1 MHFMKKVLLTL
12 VPSLLLA
19 ATANA
24 SSIIKTDN
32 SSLDIFGRAKF
43 TAQDDSE
50 KSSSSSFSTRLGVK
64 GEMKDG
70 NGTNAFFM
78 TSWEMLSSSDKSA
91 SNNTKTVK
99 VANPDKPQIKSERL
113 DVLSSSA
120 SSDNISARYQF
131 VGLGFDGIGKFTFGQ
146 TDTPFYTLV
155 TSATD
160 IFQYSGLEASANTYG
175 TPTRA
180 SNLALYS
187 NSFGKLSVQASYQ
200 FETKKGSNSESGSV
214 IDVFDGGL
222 NTANFN
228 TQKNAYSAAAAYALS
243 DALNLRAGYANQT
256 FTEDATKSN
265 YGLAFDYTLGNLYLA
280 AVYTSTIEDDNKNT
294 TTRNGY
300 EVAASYNLDK
310 FTFTTGY
317 ASGTQT
323 SDVATTTDTDTGKV
337 MKNDDISYAEA
348 FKLGVTY
355 KVFNNVTTIAQITHN
370 TNGSDIFYGGLNYSF

>member
-1 MHFMKKVLLTL
+1 MKKVLLTL